1 MTPMTCQDVLA
12 SLSDYLDGETLP
24 DQRVAIEQHLAACA
38 ACFAVADTLRKTVTL
53 YHELPA
59 PALSAA
65 ARERIYRALDL
76 AADV

>member
-1 MTPMTCQDVLA
+1 MTSVTCQDVLA
-12 SLSDYLDGETLP
+12 RLSDYLDGEIP
-24 DQRVAIEQHLAACA
+24 PEQRVAIEEHLSACA

-65 ARERIYRALDL
+65 ARARLYRALDL
-76 AADV
+76 VDV

>member
-24 DQRVAIEQHLAACA
+24 EQRVAIEQHLSACA
-38 ACFAVADTLRKTVTL
+38 ACFAVADTLRKTVSL

-59 PALSAA
+59 PDLSHA
-65 ARERIYRALDL
+65 ARARLYRALNL
-76 AADV
+76 ADV

>member
-65 ARERIYRALDL
+65 ARERLYRALDL
-76 AADV
+76 AADI

>member
-1 MTPMTCQDVLA
+1 MTPVTCQDVLA

-24 DQRVAIEQHLAACA
+24 DQRVAIEKHLAACA

-59 PALSAA
+59 PALSLA
-65 ARERIYRALDL
+65 ARERLYRALNL
-76 AADV
+76 ADV